1 MRNDKTIEFQG
12 PRETDSGDGPSVLC
26 LMVLS
31 GPEQGAVYQLEEGEI
46 IAGRSQEAKML
57 FSEAGV
63 SRKHA
68 RFTLSNGAVTVEDLG
83 STNGTFVNGTK
94 IVSAQVQPGDTL
106 GLGGRTS
113 IRLSLME
120 EKMSQ
125 IFAELYREAALDPS
139 GVLNLKTLKPR
150 LKASPD
156 HSLAVVEIDQSEQ
169 TRDRFGHS
177 TEEEL
182 ATHIASILKNDLAD
196 KAVVGRLSGESFLL
210 NLECRALD
218 TVDVLDRVRRAIE
231 FNHFRIDTAN
241 GPEFIR
247 ITISCGIAAFVEKE
261 EYEETLKAAEDALMM
276 AKQMGR
282 NRVHLSERRKFG
294 R

>member
-1 MRNDKTIEFQG
+1 MADKTVEFKGSRDDDAGSG
-12 PRETDSGDGPSVLC
+12 PTVLC

-31 GPEQGAVYQLEEGEI
+31 GPEQGAVHRIPEGEI
-46 IAGRSQEAKML
+46 VAGRSSDSSKL
-57 FSEAGV
+57 VFTEAGV
-63 SRKHA
+63 SRAHA
-68 RFTLSNGAVTVEDLG
+68 KFTLAEGVLTVEDLG

-94 IVSAQVQPGDTL
+94 IKTADVNPGDTL

-113 IRLSLME
+113 LRLSLME

-125 IFAELYREAALDPS
+125 VFAALYRDAALDSS
-139 GVLNLKTLKPR
+139 GVLALKTLKPR

-156 HSLAVVEIDQSEQ
+156 HSLVVVEIDQSEQ
-169 TRDRFGHS
+169 TRDRYGHS

-182 ATHIASILKNDLAD
+182 AAHIGSILKNDLAD
-196 KAVVGRLSGESFLL
+196 KALVARLSGESFLL
-210 NLECRALD
+210 NVTCRALD
-218 TVDVLDRVRRAIE
+218 AVDVLDNVRRAIE
-231 FNHFRIDTAN
+231 FNHFRIDTAQ

-247 ITISCGIAAFVEKE
+247 VTISAGVAAFVEADD
-261 EYEETLKAAEDALMM
+261 YDETLKAAEEAVLM